1 MAIKLFNSQ
10 TSMFREKVRVVFALK
25 KVPYEVIDVR
35 ADERKSLL
43 EYTNQRKVPTVNYN
57 GECVIDST
65 VISAR
70 LEKDHP
76 QNSIYPEG
84 ANNKGLCLAIEDWS
98 DEVLIHANH
107 AMRRADNPEAKQKAE
122 AEWDSHFKTL
132 DQMYAGKKFIFDNKM
147 TLAEH
152 PHPRSW
158 ISIAYRGG
166 RGRPVSRKRCPRVS
180 RNSYQ
185 YVKKPKPGPA
195 PRAISAGIRMEING
209 ILVPCLGSSDESDQ
223 EVESALDQH
232 PRRSGEG

>member
-1 MAIKLFNSQ
+1 
-10 TSMFREKVRVVFALK
+10 MFCEKVRVVFALK
-25 KVPYEVIDVR
+25 KVPYEVVDVR

-43 EYTNQRKVPTVNYN
+43 EYTNQRKVPTLNYN

-107 AMRRADNPEAKQKAE
+107 AMRRADNAEAKQKAE

-147 TLAEH
+147 TIAD
-152 PHPRSW
+152 
-158 ISIAYRGG
+158 ISIFSELHYLYTAVKYDV
-166 RGRPVSRKRCPRVS
+166 PA
-180 RNSYQ
+180 Q
-185 YVKKPKPGPA
+185 YKNVHGFLENMRQTLKLKSLADSFDA
-195 PRAISAGIRMEING
+195 PS
-209 ILVPCLGSSDESDQ
+209 L
-223 EVESALDQH
+223 
-232 PRRSGEG
+232 